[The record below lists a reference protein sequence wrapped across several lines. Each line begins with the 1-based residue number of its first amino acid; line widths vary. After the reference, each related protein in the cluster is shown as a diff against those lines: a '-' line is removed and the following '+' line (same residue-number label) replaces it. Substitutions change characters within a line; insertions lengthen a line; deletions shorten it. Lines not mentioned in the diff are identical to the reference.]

1 LFPAPKTI
9 YAKGFVLISVPL
21 LVELLFGVTMLSMQ
35 YYDDAKLNRER
46 TALEIVYH
54 ANEMWI
60 NCAEAMML
68 MGYARLFGGSE
79 SPVKDRVARL
89 NHECALLT
97 KLVAHNPQQMR
108 GLENIRKSTDRV
120 LQLIQHFRPLLPAEQ
135 SPSEKIAVLTSDI
148 DTFVAAYN
156 LINPMSVAI
165 RSFARPTF
173 LHSPAAIKEIES
185 ATTLVDSVVAGA
197 LTLST
202 LVTIAL
208 FVYFIST
215 INRAL
220 AVMVDN
226 TRRFRRGEALTPR
239 LGGVD
244 ELSRVD
250 AAFHD
255 MADEIRDTQHTRE
268 ALMAMISHD
277 LRTPLGSVLGY
288 FSLLASG
295 GLGHPSREAIS
306 GAEQREREI
315 EQLMHLINNLLDL
328 ERIDA
333 GKLDLQPASILISP
347 MIEDALD
354 RMNSFAESKNIE
366 IRAEG
371 TGVAIYADHDRMVQA
386 LANLLSGVV
395 SLSPEGSTVNIS
407 AATSGDRV
415 QVRIHCNEAALSTDQ
430 LNALFDRY
438 QHADIGLRLQMC
450 VGKELIRLHHGTVEA
465 ACEQPHGLTLCLSL
479 PGSSE
484 PSS

>member
-1 LFPAPKTI
+1 MLSAPKTI

-21 LVELLFGVTMLSMQ
+21 LVELLFGVTMLSLQ

-79 SPVKDRVARL
+79 SPVHSRVAHL
-89 NHECALLT
+89 NHEYTLLT
-97 KLVAHNPQQMR
+97 RLVAHNPQQIR
-108 GLENIRKSTDRV
+108 ELKNIRQSTNRV
-120 LQLIQHFRPLLPAEQ
+120 LQLIQRFRPLLSAER
-135 SPSEKIAVLTSDI
+135 STSEKIAVLTADI

-156 LINPMSVAI
+156 LINPMSFAI
-165 RSFARPTF
+165 GNFAKPEF
-173 LHSPAAIKEIES
+173 LHSPAAMKEVERT
-185 ATTLVDSVVAGA
+185 TTLVDSVVGG
-197 LTLST
+197 TLAVST
-202 LVTIAL
+202 LVAIAL
-208 FVYFIST
+208 FVYFIRT
-215 INRAL
+215 INNGL

-226 TRRFRRGEALTPR
+226 TQRFRRGEALTPR

-255 MADEIRDTQHTRE
+255 MADEIRDTQGTRE

-295 GLGHPSREAIS
+295 GLGHPSSEAIS

-328 ERIDA
+328 ERLDA
-333 GKLDLQPASILISP
+333 GKLDIQPASAPLSTV
-347 MIEDALD
+347 IEDARD
-354 RMNSFAESKNIE
+354 KMNSLAESKKIE
-366 IRAEG
+366 IA
-371 TGVAIYADHDRMVQA
+371 VDAASVQIYADHDRMVQA

-407 AATSGDRV
+407 AAPSGDRV
-415 QVRIHCNEAALSTDQ
+415 EVRINCSAATLSTDQ

-438 QHADIGLRLQMC
+438 QQTDIGLRLQMC
-450 VGKELIRLHHGTVEA
+450 VGKELIRLHNGTVEA
-465 ACEQPHGLTLCLSL
+465 ACEQPHGLTLLL
-479 PGSSE
+479 GL
-484 PSS
+484 PSSAEPGT